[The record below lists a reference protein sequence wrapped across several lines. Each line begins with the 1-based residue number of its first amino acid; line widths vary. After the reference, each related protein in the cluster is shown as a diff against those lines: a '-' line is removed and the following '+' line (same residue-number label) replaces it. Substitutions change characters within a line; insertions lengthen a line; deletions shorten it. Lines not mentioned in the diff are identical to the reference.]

1 MACLGQPGRRISAG
15 RILDKTMSNIIDAD
29 KVQEAL
35 DRAAYSACFGPP
47 SMRAGRFDHEDLPL
61 KKSIAQDLLRLVR
74 EHGFKLRETRDDLE
88 IWQNPVT
95 QKSIV
100 VPTSGISRRN
110 ANALLI
116 QVGLSEAI

>member
-1 MACLGQPGRRISAG
+1 
-15 RILDKTMSNIIDAD
+15 MSNIIDAD